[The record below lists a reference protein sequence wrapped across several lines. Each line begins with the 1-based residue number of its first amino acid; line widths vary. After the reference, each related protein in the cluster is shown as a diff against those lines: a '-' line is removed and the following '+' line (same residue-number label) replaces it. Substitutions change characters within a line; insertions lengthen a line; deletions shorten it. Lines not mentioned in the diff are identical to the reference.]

1 MSAGQVDAPL
11 AGVRVICLAEQYP
24 GPYATLLLADLGAD
38 VIVVERPAGGDPSRV
53 LPAFH
58 EALNR
63 NKRSVALDLKS
74 GVGLATLHRLVEHV
88 DIFLEGFR
96 PGTAERLGF
105 GWDSLHA
112 LNPRLV
118 YVSIS
123 GFGQDGPY
131 RDRPAHDLSFQAV
144 AGLLAP
150 VDPNQVDVSDGLA
163 IGDLTAG
170 LFATIGALSALHA
183 RERSQIGSYVDVS
196 MMDCLVSLMTS
207 KLVPLLNG
215 EPNPWL
221 DSEPGYGVYPASDGL
236 LTLSVSHEEK
246 FWRSLCEV
254 LDLPDAGRMDASA
267 RQRNCA
273 ALRRQIAETLSR
285 HPRDHWGTVFDR
297 AGIPFGPVNELTDV
311 IDDAHVNARDL
322 VVTLAGDGMRPQRK
336 HIRQPLKVDGNG
348 HAPNRHVPRLG
359 EHTRQVLAEV
369 GLSTAEVERLLDAGV
384 VAEPETDNAEQLE
397 RQSTHG

>member
-1 MSAGQVDAPL
+1 MDAPL
-11 AGVRVICLAEQYP
+11 DGIRVVCLAEQYP
-24 GPYATLLLADLGAD
+24 GPFATLLLADLGAD
-38 VIVVERPAGGDPSRV
+38 VLVVERPAGGDPSRV

-63 NKRSVALDLKS
+63 NKRSVAIDLKS
-74 GVGLATLHRLVEHV
+74 SAGLDTLRRLVEHA

-105 GWDSLHA
+105 GRDSLHA

-150 VDPNQVDVSDGLA
+150 VDPNQGDLSGGLA

-170 LFATIGALSALHA
+170 LFATIGALSGLQA

-236 LTLSVSHEEK
+236 LTLSISHEEK

-267 RQRNCA
+267 RQRKCA
-273 ALRRQIAETLSR
+273 ALRTQIAERLSQ
-285 HPRDHWGTVFDR
+285 HTRDHWSAVFDP
-297 AGIPFGPVNELTDV
+297 AGIPFGPVNELDDV
-311 IDDAHVNARDL
+311 IDDPHVKARGL
-322 VVTLAGDGMRPQRK
+322 VATIAGDDVRSQRR
-336 HIRQPLKVDGNG
+336 HIRQPLKVNGSG
-348 HAPNRHVPRLG
+348 HAPHKHVPKLG
-359 EHTRQVLAEV
+359 EHTRQVLADMA
-369 GLSTAEVERLLDAGV
+369 GLSEAEITHLFDVGV
-384 VAEPETDNAEQLE
+384 VAEPEAKSVRT
-397 RQSTHG
+397 

>member
-1 MSAGQVDAPL
+1 MDAPL
-11 AGVRVICLAEQYP
+11 DGVRVVCLAEQYP
-24 GPYATLLLADLGAD
+24 GPFATLLLADLGAD
-38 VIVVERPAGGDPSRV
+38 VIVVERPVGGDPSRV

-58 EALNR
+58 ESLNR
-63 NKRSVALDLKS
+63 NKRSVAIDLKS
-74 GVGLATLHRLVEHV
+74 SAGLATLRRLVKHA

-150 VDPNQVDVSDGLA
+150 VDPNQVDFSGGLA

-170 LFATIGALSALHA
+170 LFATIGALSALQA

-236 LTLSVSHEEK
+236 LTLSISHEEK

-273 ALRRQIAETLSR
+273 GLRTQLAERLSR
-285 HPRDHWGTVFDR
+285 QTRDHWSAVFDR
-297 AGIPFGPVNELTDV
+297 AGIPFGPVNVLDDV
-311 IDDAHVNARDL
+311 IEDPHVTARGL
-322 VVTLAGDGMRPQRK
+322 VATIAGDDVRSQRR
-336 HIRQPLKVDGNG
+336 HIRQPLRVNGNG
-348 HAPNRHVPRLG
+348 HAPHSHVPRLG

-369 GLSTAEVERLLDAGV
+369 AGLSGAEIDHLLDAGV
-384 VAEPETDNAEQLE
+384 AAEPEAKSVRT
-397 RQSTHG
+397 